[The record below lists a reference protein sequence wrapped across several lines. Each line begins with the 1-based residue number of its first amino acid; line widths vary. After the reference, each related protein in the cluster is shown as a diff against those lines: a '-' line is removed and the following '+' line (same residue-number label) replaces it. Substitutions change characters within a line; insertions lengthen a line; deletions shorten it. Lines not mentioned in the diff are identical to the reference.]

1 MPHWLIQK
9 GPHPRMINV
18 WPRKAIPRLPTIR
31 LTHKDYYSIFA
42 RKEEPRIYSLGYL
55 LQRLRMSNKENKK
68 RQFADFQWP
77 KDFQDAMQRGAEMDL
92 KQIREGRLLGKYV
105 GPDGKTK
112 H

>member
-1 MPHWLIQK
+1 
-9 GPHPRMINV
+9 
-18 WPRKAIPRLPTIR
+18 
-31 LTHKDYYSIFA
+31 
-42 RKEEPRIYSLGYL
+42 
-55 LQRLRMSNKENKK
+55 MSNKEHKK

-92 KQIREGRLLGKYV
+92 KQLREGRQLGKYV